1 MDNKK
6 KIIYSFGPM
15 SEKFIIDDFTL
26 EEVKGSGLG
35 SLLILCLLDIFF
47 YSPPSFT

>member
-1 MDNKK
+1 MDNK

-26 EEVKGSGLG
+26 EEVKGSGLYTYN
-35 SLLILCLLDIFF
+35 LYIFLAIF
-47 YSPPSFT
+47 YSPPFFIS